1 MSDESISFSRRP
13 IASLEDYRARNNK
26 REKEYYYKNHDTLKN
41 KLRERAHAKRDRTQD
56 GIKMVLEVVGHISLA
71 IAKIQA
77 ALKTLDNPPATR
89 PLLRH
94 NW

>member
-1 MSDESISFSRRP
+1 MSKDFVSSSRRP

-56 GIKMVLEVVGHISLA
+56 GITMALEVVGHISLA
-71 IAKIQA
+71 ITKIQD
-77 ALKTLDNPPATR
+77 ALKTLDKPPRDSTLSAS
-89 PLLRH
+89 
-94 NW
+94 